1 MSGFTA
7 FSGTSRLASGTL
19 ADAAGAIVRAMHA
32 RDNGPLLIFDDRT
45 GRVVDI
51 DWRGTEDEVTARYA
65 GASVPA
71 PAPAPAATPASESPA
86 APRGPGRPRLGVV
99 AREVTLLPAQWDW
112 LGQQPGGASVTL
124 RKLVDQA
131 RRERA
136 GTDATRVARENAYR
150 FLHAVGGD
158 LPHFE
163 AMSRALFAGDDVALQ
178 QLLVQ
183 WPADVRDYALR
194 LLTPATT
201 ATAMP

>member
-65 GASVPA
+65 AASA
-71 PAPAPAATPASESPA
+71 PAPAPATAPDVPA

-163 AMSRALFAGDDVALQ
+163 AMSRALFAGDDAALQ

-183 WPADVRDYALR
+183 WPADVRDYAFR
-194 LLTPATT
+194 LLAPATT
-201 ATAMP
+201 APAVP